1 MSSYAA
7 IQERWLSLTT
17 LIDSRSLRERIFIL
31 LVLIAVACT
40 MVHFAVSKPLS
51 AYQTK
56 LQQKLSTSQ
65 TNISTLQMKSEAM
78 LTKTRQ
84 DPNAPNR
91 RRLAELTKQINAV
104 DAPMAELMKSLVS
117 PKEMT
122 SLVKAVLSNHH
133 QLNVVSLENLPPKAL
148 TNQIPDKKSDPKNT
162 TTPLYKH
169 GLRIKF
175 KGSFRDIVG
184 FFADL
189 EQLSWKVLWDKADI
203 ETEAY
208 PESIAT
214 ITVYTLSTDKAW
226 ISL

>member
-7 IQERWLSLTT
+7 IQQRWHSLAT
-17 LIDSRSLRERIFIL
+17 LIDSRSLRERIFIQ
-31 LVLIAVACT
+31 LVLIAAAYT
-40 MVHFAVSKPLS
+40 LVHFAVSKPLNS
-51 AYQTK
+51 YQAK
-56 LQQKLSTSQ
+56 LQQRLLTSQ

-78 LTKTRQ
+78 LAKARQ

-91 RRLAELTKQINAV
+91 QRLAELTQQINDI
-104 DAPMAELMKSLVS
+104 DAPLAKLMKSLVS

-122 SLVKAVLSNHH
+122 ALVKTVLSNHR
-133 QLNVVSLENLPPKAL
+133 QLNVVSVENLPPKAL
-148 TNQIPDKKSDPKNT
+148 ANQNPSEKTEPNNT
-162 TTPLYKH
+162 TAPLYKH

-208 PESIAT
+208 PESVAT

>member
-7 IQERWLSLTT
+7 IQQRWHSLTT
-17 LIDSRSLRERIFIL
+17 QIDSRSLRERTFIL
-31 LVLIAVACT
+31 LVLFAMAYT
-40 MVHFAVSKPLS
+40 MVHFAVSKPLN
-51 AYQTK
+51 AYQVK

-65 TNISTLQMKSEAM
+65 TDISALQMKSEAM
-78 LTKTRQ
+78 LAKTRQ

-91 RRLAELTKQINAV
+91 RRLAELTKEINAV
-104 DAPMAELMKSLVS
+104 DAPLAELMKSLVS

-133 QLNVVSLENLPPKAL
+133 RLNVVSLENLPPKAL
-148 TNQIPDKKSDPKNT
+148 TTQAPDKKSDPKNT
-162 TTPLYKH
+162 TAPLYKH

-208 PESIAT
+208 PESDSDHNRLHAEHR
-214 ITVYTLSTDKAW
+214 
-226 ISL
+226 